1 MRECSDMVRVCI
13 FLMIRRPP
21 RSTRTDTLFPYTTL
35 FRSPHKQNAQR
46 PTASNTAAIAVTP
59 DNQPSAS
66 PDASSGKIGHDPMT
80 LPARVA
86 TVEAASGKHPD
97 RASASPSGADATILP
112 AAFTPVSAQGASAAG
127 QTPQDR
133 TSTRLN

>member
-1 MRECSDMVRVCI
+1 
-13 FLMIRRPP
+13 
-21 RSTRTDTLFPYTTL
+21 
-35 FRSPHKQNAQR
+35 
-46 PTASNTAAIAVTP
+46 
-59 DNQPSAS
+59 
-66 PDASSGKIGHDPMT
+66 MT

-127 QTPQDR
+127 QTPQPGIAVPVQNPQWAGAFGRQFLSLTQSGRAHGSQPAQLRLRPDR
-133 TSTRLN
+133 RREGNNGV